1 VDSLLTSLNLENRDF
16 IDKERSIVMKNT
28 LKKSGKVCIIFFI
41 ILIFYTFLPRPLL
54 AFDNAYINSLGMEF
68 ILIPAGTF
76 IMGSPS
82 NEPYRN
88 KDEVQH
94 KVTISEPF
102 YIQATEVTLKQ
113 WRALMGRKLFGRRR
127 GADNMPVVKVSW
139 HDCLDFIKKLN
150 ALSEWSYRLP
160 TEAEW
165 EYACRAESST
175 AYSWGNTI
183 DCGKAMYSNNSLK
196 SKECLDYIRSR
207 ELTIDQPAPVK
218 SYPPNAWGLYG
229 MHGNVWEWCQD
240 WYGDYAINAKIG
252 PLGPDSGTMRVR
264 RGGSWF
270 LYGYSC
276 RSANRNCGHPSSRYQ
291 TIGFRLVGKKVPD
304 QIYNEEGR

>member
-1 VDSLLTSLNLENRDF
+1 ME
-16 IDKERSIVMKNT
+16 KT
-28 LKKSGKVCIIFFI
+28 LKKSGKLCILLFI
-41 ILIFYTFLPRPLL
+41 ILILNTFLASPIL
-54 AFDNAYINSLGMEF
+54 AFEKAFRNSLGMEF
-68 ILIPAGTF
+68 VLIPAGTF
-76 IMGSPS
+76 IIGSPPD
-82 NEPYRN
+82 EPYRN

-94 KVTISEPF
+94 QVTISEPF
-102 YIQATEVTLKQ
+102 YLQVTEVTLKQ
-113 WRALMGRKLFGRRR
+113 WMALMGRKLFGRRK

-139 HDCLDFIKKLN
+139 HDCMDFIRKLN

-165 EYACRAESST
+165 EYVCRAGSST

-196 SKECLDYIRSR
+196 SKECLDSVRSR
-207 ELTIDQPAPVK
+207 GLTIDQPAPVK
-218 SYPPNAWGLYG
+218 SYPPNAWGLYD

-240 WYGDYAINAKIG
+240 WYGDYPPSAKID

-270 LYGYSC
+270 KYGYSC
-276 RSANRNCGHPSSRYQ
+276 RSANRNCAHPSSRYQ
-291 TIGFRLVGKKVPD
+291 TTGFRLIGQKVAD
-304 QIYNEEGR
+304 QIYDEGGR